1 MSAVGSS
8 RGVTCRQSGQAEEL
22 LVGSRVK
29 PRSYLSAVGPKTEDF
44 SAVVKEH
51 SPFPP
56 RPRAFRFYLGL
67 GKMLIWIEIYKL
79 VMPYPFLLIGF
90 IDFFK
95 NTLVLK
101 SIYVCMLKRGFRE
114 AFAYN

>member
-1 MSAVGSS
+1 
-8 RGVTCRQSGQAEEL
+8 
-22 LVGSRVK
+22 
-29 PRSYLSAVGPKTEDF
+29 LSALAFKTAALL
-44 SAVVKEH
+44 SVVKEH

-56 RPRAFRFYLGL
+56 KPSAYRFYLGL

-79 VMPYPFLLIGF
+79 VMPYPFLIIGL

-101 SIYVCMLKRGFRE
+101 SI
-114 AFAYN
+114 